1 MAEGSS
7 ILKRIGIYF
16 FCVIAIG
23 CVTSSILYWENEKS
37 GEISVERT
45 SENSLRQSSFE
56 EEAAYEV
63 SENLLPLSEEI
74 ILESNNDEKGKF
86 LVRNEDGYLVIYDC
100 ETGKRYDETA
110 ILVSHLPEIWQKKI
124 EEGLYFVNEEALY
137 EFLENYS
144 S

>member
-1 MAEGSS
+1 MTEGRS

-23 CVTSSILYWENEKS
+23 CVTSSILFWENEKS

-45 SENSLRQSSFE
+45 REEKLKKNSFE
-56 EEAAYEV
+56 EKSAYEV
-63 SENLLPLSEEI
+63 SENIVPLSEEMVMPHKTY
-74 ILESNNDEKGKF
+74 SQEKFMAK
-86 LVRNEDGYLVIYDC
+86 NEEGYLVIYDC
-100 ETGKRYDETA
+100 ETMQRYDETA
-110 ILVSHLPEIWQKKI
+110 ILVQNLPEIWQQKLI
-124 EEGLYFVNEEALY
+124 EGLYFLDEKELY

>member
-1 MAEGSS
+1 M
-7 ILKRIGIYF
+7 KRISIYF

-23 CVTSSILYWENEKS
+23 CITSSILYWENEHS

-45 SENSLRQSSFE
+45 GEEQLKQSSFTN
-56 EEAAYEV
+56 EASYETAQNML
-63 SENLLPLSEEI
+63 SISEENQT
-74 ILESNNDEKGKF
+74 EEKNYQTGRYF
-86 LVRNEDGYLVIYDC
+86 VTNEDGYLVVYDC
-100 ETGKRYDETA
+100 VTKKRYDETS
-110 ILVSHLPEIWQKKI
+110 ILVQNLPENWKKRL

>member
-1 MAEGSS
+1 MTEGRS

-23 CVTSSILYWENEKS
+23 CVTSSILFWENEKS

-45 SENSLRQSSFE
+45 GDEPLKQSSLE
-56 EEAAYEV
+56 EEPVYEV
-63 SENLLPLSEEI
+63 LDNILPLSEEMV
-74 ILESNNDEKGKF
+74 LEEDESKEGKYF
-86 LVRNEDGYLVIYDC
+86 VKNEDGYLVIYDC
-100 ETGKRYDETA
+100 ETMKRYDETS
-110 ILVSHLPEIWQKKI
+110 ILVRNLPESWQQKLEK
-124 EEGLYFVNEEALY
+124 GLYFTSEEELY